1 MPSEPFKFKQFTI
14 AQDRCAAKIGTDGVL
29 LGAWA
34 SLDHHPDS
42 ILDIGTGTG
51 VIALMLAQR
60 STAQTIDAIELDED
74 AYEQATENFEASD
87 WGDRLFCYH
96 AHLYEFATEIEE
108 QYELIVSNPPFY
120 EASSLP
126 SASQPHRQASL
137 PKGEN
142 FMSESRVNARFDSA
156 MPFELLLGAVQNL
169 LSPDGRFAVILPFHR
184 EQEFMQLAESGGLVS
199 TRITHLQGT
208 PTSEIKRS
216 MMEFGFRKPALS
228 AGRSIKSNPI
238 TNNLIIEKS
247 RHNYTAE
254 YKTLV
259 QDFYLKM

>member
-1 MPSEPFKFKQFTI
+1 MPDLPFHFKQFTI
-14 AQDRCAAKIGTDGVL
+14 QQDRCAAKVGTDGVL
-29 LGAWA
+29 LGAWT
-34 SLDHHPDS
+34 SLEQCPDS

-60 STAQTIDAIELDED
+60 STAQTIDALELDEN

-108 QYELIVSNPPFY
+108 QYDLIVSNPPFY
-120 EASSLP
+120 EAPSLP

-142 FMSESRVNARFDSA
+142 FMSESRINARFDSA

-184 EQEFMQLAESGGLVS
+184 EQEFIDLAERGGLLPN
-199 TRITHLQGT
+199 RITRVQGT
-208 PTSEIKRS
+208 PISEVKRS
-216 MMEFGFRKPALS
+216 LMEFCFRKPALP
-228 AGRSIKSNPI
+228 AGRSIKSNSI
-238 TNNLIIEKS
+238 TNNLIIEKE
-247 RHNYTAE
+247 RHNYTAP
-254 YKTLV
+254 YKRLV